1 MKKMLKV
8 LLMILGVIVLFIAG
22 LIFLSKAY
30 LKDIIHPVPNL
41 TITSSAFSDGGMMPV
56 QYTGKG
62 EDINPPLVLEG
73 ISPEAKSIAVI
84 MDDLD
89 TPIGVF
95 NHWIIWN
102 IPAEFI
108 HIPEAIPKGK
118 VVESLGNAIHGKS
131 QYGGKHYYRGP
142 LPPFGVHRY
151 VFKVYVL
158 DTVLE
163 LDHNAGK
170 IKLQKAMDGH
180 ILQYGT
186 LTGRFGAE

>member
-1 MKKMLKV
+1 MIIAIAT
-8 LLMILGVIVLFIAG
+8 ILGVFAVLAAG
-22 LIFLSKAY
+22 LNIYRKMN
-30 LKDIIHPVPNL
+30 LKDVIHPQDNL
-41 TITSSAFSDGGMMPV
+41 TVTSNAFGEGGMMPV

-62 EDINPPLVLEG
+62 ENINPPLEFG
-73 ISPEAKSIAVI
+73 SISPEAKTIAII

-102 IPAEFI
+102 IPATCTRV
-108 HIPEAIPKGK
+108 PEAISKGK
-118 VVESLGNAIHGKS
+118 VVESLGNAVQGKS

-151 VFKVYVL
+151 IFKVYVL

-163 LDHNAGK
+163 LNHNTGK
-170 IKLQKAMDGH
+170 FKLQRAMDGH

-186 LTGRFGAE
+186 LTGRFGSE